1 MTHHMKAELNKS
13 RVKETARKRAEEII
27 AGTEEKMISGF
38 WYAVDNCKIMIDNN
52 DILILLIIILI
63 NSLDIRMNEQHDE
76 RKKFLRLL
84 GLS

>member
-38 WYAVDNCKIMIDNN
+38 
-52 DILILLIIILI
+52 
-63 NSLDIRMNEQHDE
+63 
-76 RKKFLRLL
+76 
-84 GLS
+84 